1 MSIFSKSIPNN
12 TLCLHHPSA
21 AYALKVMFLPEA
33 LKVFKEMPQWNV
45 VCFNAVLSGIS
56 QNGLPGEALKVHCLA
71 VKLAV
76 EFDVYV
82 ATSLVTVYSNC
93 GDVSASEVFKEM
105 PLKSVVSYNVFVSG
119 LLQNGIPR
127 LVLDVFKDMIMVG
140 FLEVKP
146 NSVTLVSAR
155 FACATL
161 LYACFGRQVH
171 GLALKFAS
179 YDEVILVTALVDMYS
194 KCGCRHAAFN
204 VFNAAEGNNRNLITW
219 NSMISGM
226 MLNAV

>member
-1 MSIFSKSIPNN
+1 MSIFSKSISNN

-21 AYALKVMFLPEA
+21 AYALKVMFLPDA
-33 LKVFKEMPQWNV
+33 LKVFKEMPQRNV
-45 VCFNAVLSGIS
+45 VCFNAVLSGLS
-56 QNGLPGEALKVHCLA
+56 QNGLPGKALKVHCLA
-71 VKLAV
+71 V
-76 EFDVYV
+76 EFYVYV

-105 PLKSVVSYNVFVSG
+105 PLKSVVSYNVFVSR
-119 LLQNGIPR
+119 LLQNGIPH

-204 VFNAAEGNNRNLITW
+204 VFNAAEGNNRNLIT
-219 NSMISGM
+219 
-226 MLNAV
+226 